1 MEIKKT
7 NTKTVYTIYE
17 VVGHKIG
24 CTDDFQRRVEEHT
37 KKYGVSKDEI
47 IILEKHTDIYL
58 ASDRERELQRSNGY
72 PLDKQP
78 YWYVVQVKLP
88 KTKTESAKKKRVEN
102 YGDFREK
109 QINRAKLIDVYKV
122 KLKRIGSY
130 NQIVKKTYYKTIKG
144 VHEVARQLGF
154 KHCIGVSRVLSPK
167 YNAKSYKGYTF
178 VEISN

>member
-1 MEIKKT
+1 MEIKKS

-17 VVGHKIG
+17 VIGHSKIG
-24 CTDDFQRRVEEHT
+24 CTDDFEARVGQHT
-37 KKYGVSKDEI
+37 KKYGVSKDQI
-47 IILEKHTDIYL
+47 KILEKHTDIYL

-88 KTKTESAKKKRVEN
+88 KTKTESAKKKRVESM
-102 YGDFREK
+102 GSFRDK
-109 QINRAKLIDVYKV
+109 QIHRAKTIKVFKV

-130 NQIVKKTYYKTIKG
+130 TQIVKKTYYKTIKG
-144 VHEVARQLGF
+144 VAETARQLGF
-154 KHCIGVSRVLSPK
+154 KHCIGVSRVL
-167 YNAKSYKGYTF
+167 NNTAKSYKGYTF